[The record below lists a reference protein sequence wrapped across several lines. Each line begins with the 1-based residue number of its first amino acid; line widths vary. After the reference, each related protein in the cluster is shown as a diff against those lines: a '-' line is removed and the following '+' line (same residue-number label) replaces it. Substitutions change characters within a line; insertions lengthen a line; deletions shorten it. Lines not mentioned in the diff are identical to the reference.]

1 MTSSKNNAI
10 INTEN
15 ESEVI
20 NMRNLIYTVSS
31 NGFTYRTSNLADA
44 REVSAKMGVPYSV
57 SLKTPTQS
65 KQYNAKRVEAIRA
78 KARA

>member
-20 NMRNLIYTVSS
+20 NMEKGGISFSGLLFIILLVLKLVKVISISWVWVFAPLWIPLGIALLLLII
-31 NGFTYRTSNLADA
+31 
-44 REVSAKMGVPYSV
+44 
-57 SLKTPTQS
+57 
-65 KQYNAKRVEAIRA
+65 AIIIG
-78 KARA
+78 KH

>member
-20 NMRNLIYTVSS
+20 NMRILVYTVSS
-31 NGFTYRTSNLADA
+31 NGFTYKTSSLANA
-44 REVSAKMGVPYSV
+44 KEVSGRMGVPYSI
-57 SLKTPTQS
+57 SFETPT
-65 KQYNAKRVEAIRA
+65 KPRHYNAKRVEAIRA